1 MSLRSGRHDMKAAKI
16 PDKQAAGV
24 FRAFTSGLL
33 ESRAIVPGDRVLAA
47 CSGGPDSMA
56 LVSLLLELRDEMPV
70 ETVVAHFNHGLRAE
84 AAADEAFVREWA
96 KRHAI
101 LLVARKADVRAHA
114 AARKLNLEE
123 AGRELRYRFL
133 RREAERLRA
142 TKIATGHTMN
152 DQAET
157 VLMRLMRGTGLA
169 GLAGIPPVQTGRPC
183 PVVRPLLALTRPAL
197 LAYLEAQGESYRIDR
212 TNLDRRNLR
221 NRIRSGLLPELAKGY
236 EPRIVEHL
244 ARVAAIAR
252 EEDELVSEFVR
263 EFSQAFVVRKKREV
277 LLDAAS
283 LPPHLPALARRVL
296 REFLREVRGDLR
308 SISFE
313 DVESVLDLKEGKARA
328 LPGGPTLVRERGWIK
343 AKGASPSPR
352 PYRILWDGTGRVD
365 VEAAGVVL
373 EGKRAQAGKG
383 RPLKGDDLR
392 RAVVDAAGLACPLLV
407 RNRRPGDLYRPL
419 GSPGRKK
426 LKEILR
432 ARGVPREERDRVPV
446 IVSGDDIV
454 WVPGLP
460 VAEKFKVTSKTRTV
474 LVIEKK

>member
-1 MSLRSGRHDMKAAKI
+1 MKAVKI

-24 FRAFTSGLL
+24 FRAFRSGLL

-56 LVSLLLELRDEMPV
+56 LVSLLLKLRDEMPL
-70 ETVVAHFNHGLRAE
+70 ELAVAHFNHGLRAE
-84 AAADEAFVREWA
+84 APIDEAFVREWA
-96 KRHAI
+96 RRRAI
-101 LLVARKADVRAHA
+101 LLVAGKADVRADA
-114 AARKLNLEE
+114 AARSMNLEE

-133 RREAERLRA
+133 RREAERLTV

-169 GLAGIPPVQTGRPC
+169 GLAGIPPVQPGRPC
-183 PVVRPLLALTRPAL
+183 PVVRPLLGLTRPAL
-197 LAYLEAQGESYRIDR
+197 LAYLEAEGESYRIDR

-221 NRIRSGLLPELAKGY
+221 NRIRSGLLPELETGY
-236 EPRIVEHL
+236 APRIVEHL
-244 ARVAAIAR
+244 ARLATIAR
-252 EEDELVSEFVR
+252 EEDELLSEFVR
-263 EFSQAFVVRKKREV
+263 ELSQAFVVRRKRDV
-277 LLDAAS
+277 LLDAAG

-296 REFLREVRGDLR
+296 REFLREARGDLR

-313 DVESVLDLKEGKARA
+313 DAVSVLGLKEGKTRA
-328 LPGGPTLVRERGWIK
+328 LAGGPTLVRERGWIK
-343 AKGASPSPR
+343 AKGASPPSR
-352 PYRILWDGTGRVD
+352 PYRILWDGAGRVD
-365 VEAAGVVL
+365 VEAGGLAL
-373 EGKRAQAGKG
+373 EGRRMNARSAG
-383 RPLKGDDLR
+383 PLKGDDLR
-392 RAVVDAAGLACPLLV
+392 RAVVDAAGLAVPLLI

-432 ARGVPREERDRVPV
+432 ARGVPREERDRLPV

-460 VAEKFKVTSKTRTV
+460 VADKFKVTAKTRTV
-474 LVIEKK
+474 LILERK